1 MANEKRERI
10 RMNIFHELYHYYLSE
25 KGKLA
30 IFPLNLININ
40 SEKMYALEYLAD
52 KGLIRFRIHNGY
64 YTAKITSLGLSQM
77 NDKMLYKKQ
86 LVRIS

>member
-40 SEKMYALEYLAD
+40 SEKMYALEYVAD
-52 KGLIRFRIHNGY
+52 KGLIRCRLHHRL
-64 YTAKITSLGLSQM
+64 YTATIPCLGLSQM
-77 NDKMLYKKQ
+77 NDKML
-86 LVRIS
+86 